1 MSYISVS
8 LILFDFRSWAKYLIP
23 IKITQSYGA
32 RMKNLL
38 TVFMFTFLTLTAQA
52 EVRSLPFTQTTI
64 EGLDDSKTY
73 DEDYFT
79 ISEITV
85 TDVEISNDLVWAP
98 QYLGFDKN
106 LGQVIMVVDKLIALG
121 KKIWPII
128 EAGKPVVNV
137 NIGAPI
143 SVLPRSE
150 DGDAIAFYNMDSW
163 NMPMA
168 KTYKVEYK
176 NGFGMNVIAF
186 DYTVNFQYGGKYQG
200 AGAYITGLNVQA
212 SNTTVSWGFDFDAK
226 SQLMSI
232 VNHGS
237 LEEPV
242 AGATIRID
250 YTAKSILRQISTSES
265 FHVNGLGK
273 IQPLR

>member
-1 MSYISVS
+1 
-8 LILFDFRSWAKYLIP
+8 
-23 IKITQSYGA
+23 
-32 RMKNLL
+32 MKNLL
-38 TVFMFTFLTLTAQA
+38 LVSLFTFITLTTQGATR
-52 EVRSLPFTQTTI
+52 ELSFTQVP
-64 EGLDDSKTY
+64 LANVDDSKSY

-79 ISEITV
+79 ISKITV
-85 TDVEISNDLVWAP
+85 TEIEINDELVWAP

-106 LGQVIMVVDKLIALG
+106 LGEVIMVVDKLIALG
-121 KKIWPII
+121 KKIWTII

-137 NIGAPI
+137 NMGAPI
-143 SVLPRSE
+143 SVLPRTE
-150 DGDAIAFYNMDSW
+150 DGDAVAFYDMDSW

-186 DYTVNFQYGGKYQG
+186 DYTVNFQYGGKYNDK
-200 AGAYITGLNVQA
+200 GAYITGLNVQA
-212 SNTTVSWGFDFDAK
+212 SNTTVSWGFNFDAK

-237 LEEPV
+237 KDSPV
-242 AGATIRID
+242 AGAMIRID
-250 YTAKSILRQISTSES
+250 YTAKSVFRQISTSES

-273 IQPLR
+273 IQAMQ